1 MSSTSSFQLPKA
13 AGQGFQNASAY
24 DTHRPSYPQEAV
36 TPFLSALE
44 LLGKRNAKILEI
56 AAGTG
61 KFTELLANRDE
72 EFNVTAVEPHGD
84 MRGQLNVKGLKGVN
98 VRDGHAGRLPAV
110 EQEWADGYIAAQS
123 FHWFANEG
131 TLREAHRV
139 LKNGAGLGAI
149 WNIED
154 YNKPRDWKATTKW
167 EEKLNSWIYSISS
180 DGQPRF
186 RDGQWRDALENQKL
200 FALPLNEE
208 TVKWTVWLSEEAL
221 WSRINTLSQVVILEG
236 SNREA
241 AVKVFKDV
249 LRSPD
254 VERNDNGEIA
264 LHGVTY
270 FVWTKKFNSRDSIA
284 TNPEI
289 P

>member
-1 MSSTSSFQLPKA
+1 MTSFQLPKA
-13 AGQGFQNASAY
+13 ASQGFQKAAAY

-36 TPFLSALE
+36 TSFLSALG
-44 LLGKRNAKILEI
+44 LLGKRNAKVLEI

-72 EFNVTAVEPHGD
+72 EFKVIAVEPHGD
-84 MRGQLNVKGLKGVN
+84 MRAQLKGKGLKGVD
-98 VRDGHAGRLPAV
+98 VRDGHAGKLPV
-110 EQEWADGYIAAQS
+110 EEQEWADGYIAAQS
-123 FHWFANEG
+123 FHWFANEE

-154 YNKPRDWKATTKW
+154 YNKPRSWKAVTEW

-186 RDGQWRDALENQKL
+186 RDDQWRGAFENQEL
-200 FALPLNEE
+200 FTLPLSEK
-208 TVKWTVWLSEEAL
+208 TVKWTVWLTGEAL
-221 WSRINTLSQVVILEG
+221 WSRINTLSQVAVLEG
-236 SNREA
+236 PDREA
-241 AVKVFKDV
+241 AVKVFKEA
-249 LRSPD
+249 LQSPD
-254 VERNDNGEIA
+254 VERNESGEIA

-270 FVWTKKFNSRDSIA
+270 FVWTKK
-284 TNPEI
+284 
-289 P
+289 